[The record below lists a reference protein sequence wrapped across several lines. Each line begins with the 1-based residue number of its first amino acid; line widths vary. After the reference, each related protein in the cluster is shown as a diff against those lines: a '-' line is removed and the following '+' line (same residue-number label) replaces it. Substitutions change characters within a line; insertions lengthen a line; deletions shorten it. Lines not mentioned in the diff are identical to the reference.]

1 LQEDADL
8 FSINYLHMGAPKVWY
23 CVSPKDR
30 GKFERMCQ
38 SMFPELH
45 SHCHAFLRHKD
56 ILLSPSTL
64 KNYGVEYMQVRAT
77 LMLSS
82 VTDMLCLYEYKRM
95 IADGCAVV

>member
-45 SHCHAFLRHKD
+45 AHCHAFLRHKD

-64 KNYGVEYMQVRAT
+64 KNYGVEYMQVCF
-77 LMLSS
+77 
-82 VTDMLCLYEYKRM
+82 LCFC
-95 IADGCAVV
+95 GCLV